1 MLFLQTIRGV
11 EVYIK
16 NQCLCETLNDYNIM
30 KDKVFFGNHLYCGG
44 DKPVHVNAYTRI
56 RFGRLEF
63 VREYCRANWGSL
75 RKKVA

>member
-1 MLFLQTIRGV
+1 MR
-11 EVYIK
+11 
-16 NQCLCETLNDYNIM
+16 
-30 KDKVFFGNHLYCGG
+30 DKAFFGNHLYCGG

-63 VREYCRANWGSL
+63 VCEYCRASWGSL